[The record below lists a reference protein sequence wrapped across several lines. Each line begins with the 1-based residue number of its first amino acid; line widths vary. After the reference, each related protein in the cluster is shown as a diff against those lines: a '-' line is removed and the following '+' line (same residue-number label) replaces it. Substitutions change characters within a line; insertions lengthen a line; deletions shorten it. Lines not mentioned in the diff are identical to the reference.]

1 MITMNRY
8 IYTTTLLV
16 IILLASCKQ
25 TQNNRKIEGKI
36 NRESIT
42 ITTKIPGRIEKL
54 YVQEGDT
61 VLKGDTLAVLSI
73 PEVDAKIAQAEGAV
87 KSADAQ
93 YKMSENGATKNQL
106 KQLEAKYHALKEQY
120 EFAQK
125 SFDRVGA
132 MFADSLIS
140 PQKYDEA
147 VAKYQGAKAQ
157 YDAVT
162 AELEE
167 VKNGVRLEQRL
178 MALGQ
183 KDRASGALQEA
194 EVASKERYIIA
205 PANMTIETIALHL
218 GELATPGYTLF
229 SGYLPEST
237 WFRVTMPE
245 AYIGQ
250 INKGQ
255 QINIYVP
262 YLNKEFTGKIAV
274 IKQLAKY
281 ANITTAYP
289 DYELEQSLYELK
301 IIPDD
306 KKEADRL
313 LTNASILIK
322 E

>member
-1 MITMNRY
+1 MKRK
-8 IYTTTLLV
+8 IYTFSLLV
-16 IILLASCKQ
+16 AILLAGCKQ
-25 TQNNRKIEGKI
+25 TLNNEKIEGKI
-36 NRESIT
+36 NRESVT
-42 ITTKIPGRIEKL
+42 ITTKIPGRVEKL
-54 YVQEGDT
+54 NIQEGDT
-61 VLKGDTLAVLSI
+61 VLKGDTLAILGI
-73 PEVDAKIAQAEGAV
+73 PEVDAKIAQALGAV

-106 KQLEAKYHALKEQY
+106 KQLEAKHHALKEQY

-125 SFDRVGA
+125 SFDRVDA
-132 MFADSLIS
+132 MFSDSLIS

-147 VAKYQGAKAQ
+147 VAKYQGAKSQ
-157 YDAVT
+157 YDAVA

-205 PANMTIETIALHL
+205 PTNMTIETVTLHI

-237 WFRVTMPE
+237 WFRVTIPE
-245 AYIGQ
+245 AHIGQ
-250 INKGQ
+250 IKKGQ

-262 YLNKEFTGKIAV
+262 YLDKEFTGKVAV

-301 IIPDD
+301 IVPDD